1 MDIETLAASALGRSI
16 IRLLGAAMESRLR
29 YRFFAPQKIVAG
41 ADILPGQTVLEVG
54 CGTGFF
60 TMPAARLLGEQGQL
74 IAMDVVPESVAAV
87 SRKVQEAALA
97 NVCVVKG
104 DALDTALE
112 DGSIDTVLLFG
123 EIPAP
128 VLPLARLLPELHR
141 VLRPEG
147 TLAVWPA
154 IPVYLPEAVLR
165 SGLFAWE
172 SRREGVYNFR
182 RRNAS

>member
-1 MDIETLAASALGRSI
+1 
-16 IRLLGAAMESRLR
+16 
-29 YRFFAPQKIVAG
+29 
-41 ADILPGQTVLEVG
+41 
-54 CGTGFF
+54 
-60 TMPAARLLGEQGQL
+60 
-74 IAMDVVPESVAAV
+74 MDVVPESVAAV
-87 SRKVQEAALA
+87 SGRVPEAALA
-97 NVCVVKG
+97 NVRVVKG
-104 DALDTALE
+104 DALDTGLE

-128 VLPLARLLPELHR
+128 VLPLARPLPELHR